1 MMEERRESKVVSRSD
16 DQVEYSDD
24 ATDWMEREGG
34 RPLCMVSVRAI
45 RTGEVDACWAVTVV
59 AVACAEGFPVVW
71 LPGGAGKQS
80 TGNSGHF
87 SLLGFADAS
96 RCPTLLSIPTADM
109 LDLAPSIGAIDW

>member
-34 RPLCMVSVRAI
+34 RPLCMVSVRAM
-45 RTGEVDACWAVTVV
+45 RTGEFEACWAATVV
-59 AVACAEGFPVVW
+59 VVACAEGLPVV
-71 LPGGAGKQS
+71 LLLGAGKQS

-87 SLLGFADAS
+87 SLLGFADPS
-96 RCPTLLSIPTADM
+96 RCPTLLSIPTADI
-109 LDLAPSIGAIDW
+109 LDLAWSIGAIDW